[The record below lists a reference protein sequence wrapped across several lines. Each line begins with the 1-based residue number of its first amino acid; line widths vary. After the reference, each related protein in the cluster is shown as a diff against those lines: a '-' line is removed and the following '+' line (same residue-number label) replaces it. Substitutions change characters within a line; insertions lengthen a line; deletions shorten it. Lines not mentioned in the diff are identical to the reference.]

1 MTAGSSSTGTSPGWT
16 GTTTTAGLRGPAA
29 AVSVLGLARDERTDL
44 ADLWR
49 RCRPS
54 SGTPPRCARAG
65 ASATSLP
72 TSSATTGSVPPD
84 WRGASPAV
92 GSRSSASTRSV
103 WSSSGTATRRSS
115 SHCSTHA
122 IPSGLPA
129 GLCGR
134 IALVDGLVHT
144 QDLRRPLGLPR
155 VVPAGRLRAAL
166 PFALVAPPIRALWH
180 VRGVRVVATD
190 VDWAGGAGP
199 EARGPGEAVLM
210 VMGGRRRVACELT
223 GPGRPAG
230 PPTGLT
236 PAGWSA
242 TR

>member
-1 MTAGSSSTGTSPGWT
+1 M
-16 GTTTTAGLRGPAA
+16 
-29 AVSVLGLARDERTDL
+29 SVLGLARDERTDL
-44 ADLWR
+44 ADPLETLSPQQWDAPSLCEGWR
-49 RCRPS
+49 VRDVVAHVV
-54 SGTPPRCARAG
+54 GYDGLGATGLARRFARG
-65 ASATSLP
+65 RFSLER
-72 TSSATTGSVPPD
+72 VNE
-84 WRGASPAV
+84 V
-92 GSRSSASTRSV
+92 GVVEQRDRDPEELVALR
-103 WSSSGTATRRSS
+103 
-115 SHCSTHA
+115 THA

-166 PFALVAPPIRALWH
+166 PFALVAPPIRALWP

-190 VDWAGGAGP
+190 VDWAGSAGP